1 MFQCRPI
8 YQSTVASSASSS
20 APTLRYRHDDWDRV
34 DTVRT
39 RHVDSPLALDPEP
52 PDGLFYL
59 EDYLYEDDQGRAT
72 AILEPQS
79 NFHSKSVH
87 PIQL

>member
-8 YQSTVASSASSS
+8 YQSTVASSAS